1 MRGSLLTPILMIAF
15 ATASSVTL
23 LRDASLRYVS
33 RSPQIVGAFD
43 AGLTSLR
50 RIVPPGETLGLS
62 LIEAMSKQPTKDC
75 AA

>member
-33 RSPQIVGAFD
+33 RSPQIVGALD

>member
-43 AGLTSLR
+43 ASLTSLR